1 MANSKITKLNVKGT
15 TYDVQDKVTN
25 YELSRDEN
33 DNIILTKTVDGETI
47 DSDTISSLVWHE
59 F

>member
-33 DNIILTKTVDGETI
+33 DNIILTKTVDGTAVELETVPA
-47 DSDTISSLVWHE
+47 LVWHE

>member
-25 YELSRDEN
+25 YELSRDEDN
-33 DNIILTKTVDGETI
+33 NIILTKTVDGATVEAETVP
-47 DSDTISSLVWHE
+47 TLVWHE